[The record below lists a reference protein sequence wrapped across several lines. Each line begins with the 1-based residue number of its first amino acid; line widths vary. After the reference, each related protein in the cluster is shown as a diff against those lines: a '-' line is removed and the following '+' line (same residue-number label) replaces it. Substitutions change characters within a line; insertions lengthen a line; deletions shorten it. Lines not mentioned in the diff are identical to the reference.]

1 MKLFA
6 TFAALVSADLHE
18 VEWTTG
24 EEWLGLHGHHTGSN
38 NGSNQGSNH
47 YHSSIQWNGVS
58 SDNTCGMQFSGD
70 SMINATC
77 TVSGSNAISYIFAG
91 NGAFIT
97 GTNTFTGYDGTSG
110 DVDVVVFFEQDCSS
124 GECDNFTCWDASVSC
139 TPNGA
144 ATDGVFFMETVNDHR
159 GAKGGNINL
168 QIYGVKAG
176 DVLAIDLAGFACQ
189 NISAPFG
196 SVNADQDA
204 WGNMFS
210 DSGAFSVTADETFG
224 GLFQISITQ
233 QPGQTSSLN
242 LWESTVFV

>member
-6 TFAALVSADLHE
+6 TLAALVSAE
-18 VEWTTG
+18 
-24 EEWLGLHGHHTGSN
+24 
-38 NGSNQGSNH
+38 
-47 YHSSIQWNGVS
+47 WNGVS
-58 SDNTCGMQFSGD
+58 SDNTCGMQIAGS
-70 SMINATC
+70 SMVNATC
-77 TVSGSNAISYIFAG
+77 TVSGSNIAYMFAG

-97 GTNTFTGYDGTSG
+97 GANTVTGFDGISG
-110 DVDVVVFFEQDCSS
+110 NADVVVFFEQDCSS